1 MRSRQS
7 IRVNPDPKELTP
19 RQENALIKTSKDRI
33 PELIGIPVTSFEAPP
48 SDVVGADLIKNSGN
62 TKNIFVK
69 NAFNPDNAL
78 IKGVNNDA
86 AELFGI
92 PGGVLMDMQVSELN
106 DPPLIKK
113 KNGIFGVGLL
123 APRTNIPHEYI
134 TTTVSP
140 RNIPIISKIS
150 TSNYF
155 FIIYDNP
162 NNARVTLSGILKS
175 FAVIKTL
182 SQCTVRDCSEMLKL
196 HYTNI
201 IAISESDYT
210 TGYFEHPKYCDD
222 SGYPLQVRYAEIP
235 IIKQRTPG
243 RLDNIPLGYPDFD
256 TTPDGVT
263 TRKGPVPS
271 PPYPDFI
278 YENQP
283 PIYTSQAGATSSEST
298 INVTSTI
305 GLTAGMYVS
314 IKTGATGSLY
324 SNTRVLSVD
333 SNVQFTVTPSP
344 ITPLSGT
351 KNVITGYLPATIAT
365 GGSVKFMDSSVK
377 NPWQFAPTGWNWVF
391 GPSASPTGSTG
402 KNPTVVYNHTGIYTV
417 VMTASNASGAAT
429 KTKTNFVIV
438 T

>member
-7 IRVNPDPKELTP
+7 IRVNPDSKELSP
-19 RQENALIKTSKDRI
+19 RQENALIKSSKDQI
-33 PELIGIPVTSFEAPP
+33 PELIGIPITSFEAPP
-48 SDVVGADLIKNSGN
+48 TDMVSADLIKNVGSTRN
-62 TKNIFVK
+62 LFVK
-69 NAFNPDNAL
+69 NAFNSTNAL
-78 IKGVNNDA
+78 VKGVNNDA
-86 AELFGI
+86 AELFDI
-92 PGGVLMDMQVSELN
+92 PKGVLMDMQVSELE

-155 FIIYDNP
+155 FITYDNP

-182 SQCTVRDCSEMLKL
+182 SQCTVKDCSEMLKL
-196 HYTNI
+196 HYTNV
-201 IAISESDYT
+201 IAISETDYT

-235 IIKQRTPG
+235 IIKQKTPG

-263 TRKGPVPS
+263 TRKGPVPA
-271 PPYPDFI
+271 PPYPNFI
-278 YENQP
+278 YKDQP
-283 PIYTSQAGATSSEST
+283 PVYISQAGATSSGAL
-298 INVTSTI
+298 INVTSTT

-314 IKTGATGSLY
+314 IKSGATGSLAQD
-324 SNTRVLSVD
+324 TKILSVN
-333 SNVQFTVTPSP
+333 SNIQFTVSPSP
-344 ITPLSGT
+344 LIPLIGS
-351 KNVITGYLPATIAT
+351 KNVVTAYLPLNIAT
-365 GGSVKFMDSSVK
+365 GASASFIDSSVK

-391 GPSASPTGSTG
+391 GPSASPTGSTD
-402 KNPTVVYNHTGIYTV
+402 KNPVAVYNYPGTYTV
-417 VMTASNASGAAT
+417 VMTASNASGSTT
-429 KTKTNFVIV
+429 KTKLNFVIV